1 YFREYR
7 HGYLSSVVIIMM
19 ANGGVIFLSS
29 LNASS
34 GCSDPCGV
42 VEVGGENGLGF
53 DKPEPRRLR
62 LDIRLTAFEAQLQY
76 VLFHRA
82 RGFEACDRTR
92 RGRAG
97 LRIAVLVENCPHGSV
112 D

>member
-1 YFREYR
+1 
-7 HGYLSSVVIIMM
+7 MM

-42 VEVGGENGLGF
+42 VEVGGANGLGF
-53 DKPEPRRLR
+53 DEPESRRLR
-62 LDIRLTAFEAQLQY
+62 LDIRITAFEAQFQY
-76 VLFHRA
+76 VLVRRG

-92 RGRAG
+92 RGRSC
-97 LRIAVLVENCPHGSV
+97 LQVLCQVENCAHGSEALR
-112 D
+112 